1 MPIPDI
7 LMPVESKAIAEHV
20 YLQLRQAIHV
30 GQLKPGQ
37 RLVDAEL
44 AEAVQVSRATVRESL
59 RLLESKGLV
68 VNRHRRG
75 TFVAELTPEDLRD
88 VYKFRSVL
96 ETHAVRL
103 GAHNASTEE
112 LDALQSVIDEFHV
125 AAAQQDVEAIVDFE
139 LRFHQGI
146 CLFAHSKRLLETWL
160 GMETAVRAF
169 LLLKYTLFDD
179 SPLIAGSHQ
188 PILDA
193 LRRGDGEGAAGY
205 LHTHIIET
213 AERVVESLEA
223 ELQKERRAPGVE
235 RIVGTASTR
244 D

>member
-1 MPIPDI
+1 MPIPDV

-20 YLQLRQAIHV
+20 YQQLRQAIHV

-37 RLVDAEL
+37 RLVDTEL
-44 AEAVQVSRATVRESL
+44 AEALQVSRATVRESL

-96 ETHAVRL
+96 ECHAVRI
-103 GAHNASTEE
+103 GARNASTEE
-112 LDALQSVIDEFHV
+112 LDALQRVVDDFHV
-125 AAAQQDVEAIVDFE
+125 AAARHDVEAIVDFE

-146 CLFAHSKRLLETWL
+146 CEFARSKRLLETWL

-188 PILDA
+188 PIIDA
-193 LRRGDGEGAAGY
+193 LRLGDGERAADF

-213 AERVVESLEA
+213 AERVVENLEA
-223 ELQKERRAPGVE
+223 ELQKERRAPGVQ
-235 RIVGTASTR
+235 RVLGIANTR

>member
-1 MPIPDI
+1 MPIPDV
-7 LMPVESKAIAEHV
+7 LMPVESKGIAEHV
-20 YLQLRQAIHV
+20 YQQLRQAIHL

-37 RLVDAEL
+37 RLVDTEL
-44 AEAVQVSRATVRESL
+44 AEALQVSRATVRESL

-96 ETHAVRL
+96 ECHAVRI
-103 GAHNASTEE
+103 GARSASTEE
-112 LDALQSVIDEFHV
+112 LDTLQRVIDDFHV

-146 CLFAHSKRLLETWL
+146 CEFARSKRLLETWL

-188 PILDA
+188 PIIDA
-193 LRRGDGEGAAGY
+193 LRRHDEDRVAEI
-205 LHTHIIET
+205 LHIHITET
-213 AERVVESLEA
+213 AERVVESLER
-223 ELQKERRAPGVE
+223 ELQKERD
-235 RIVGTASTR
+235 SR
-244 D
+244 DGSSARPAGQRD